1 MKGISNSHHP
11 HASDQ
16 ASLSSGQIL
25 RARIKK
31 TYLDHC
37 DLDLLAF
44 EDDRVLAHGRL
55 YQAESLAWKDEE
67 QRLLADIP
75 DYQQGKI
82 LKAVFVKHLRHEEGQ
97 ALWFVHERWGQ
108 NNPWADLPLADG
120 DTVTGVVIRRITSVG
135 HTEPAGYLIQLDV
148 GTPLQSSSLAGAE
161 SLERRQPDIEVF
173 LPSEELPW
181 ADGSLGSLR
190 PSSKVGRMA
199 LEIGDPVQAVVLE
212 IRVPPM
218 NPRVSLTR
226 LINHR
231 DATADRDFNQRDTLA
246 RWRFRRLLLGDKRG
260 AAMADATPPP
270 FLPNDRPYEGKRL
283 LLVDDDAD
291 AMASQAELLAL
302 MGAEIERVLVKPGR
316 FEQPVE
322 EIVSALRESRFDLAL
337 IDNNLP
343 KRDLGQILIEKIRDR
358 LGADHPAR
366 LVLLTANAAK
376 TTAVASSDALRAKG
390 VAGMVRRPMS
400 HHALQQLLAGEEVW
414 ELAVASADE
423 RIEQHLPATEAH
435 LTLQQVVEAIA
446 SQEGISFAVLLKAR
460 RRIETQDLIA
470 AGSTPFSIH
479 QYPEVLA
486 KTNLHLLVDGRIA
499 QLAIT
504 TKERGNEFLRAGGTG
519 PAHWQVLEIGGTRW
533 IFGVSHAS
541 GRDIHDQFPLWRMGL
556 TAMLEAQGW
565 RDSAKHFSGFIQL
578 GLAHQGLS
586 HEVFHL
592 QDEIS
597 NLLDSLRRWLGRQG
611 PDVKLEGK
619 VRDYID
625 GKVATLIK
633 ISGDLL
639 DFSKRQLRG
648 QALRH
653 QKVFLPDA
661 VDAIRR
667 IVASE
672 CLESE
677 VTLHVANPP
686 PLALPLP
693 NAAVVLP
700 AVNLLVNAAKHHYRS
715 ENRRVEL
722 LFDLEDVGTRQFLVM
737 DVRDNGPGLK
747 QAALERLWQPGFS
760 SATEIDKR
768 HGVGLWLLHNFVKE
782 ASGALGLHEN
792 WRGLGACFRLRFPIN
807 FG

>member
-1 MKGISNSHHP
+1 MKGISNPHHP
-11 HASDQ
+11 PASDQ
-16 ASLSSGQIL
+16 VSLSSGQIL

-31 TYLDHC
+31 ARLDHC
-37 DLDLLAF
+37 DLDLLAP

-55 YQAESLAWKDEE
+55 YQSESLAWKDTK
-67 QRLLADIP
+67 LLADIP
-75 DYQQGKI
+75 LYQPGKV
-82 LKAVFVKHLRHEEGQ
+82 LDAVFVNNQRIEQGQ
-97 ALWFVHERWGQ
+97 ALWYVHERWGL
-108 NNPWADLPLADG
+108 NNPWTDLPLADG
-120 DTVTGVVIRRITSVG
+120 DTVTGVVIRRIMSAG

-148 GTPLQSSSLAGAE
+148 EASLQSSSSAGAE
-161 SLERRQPDIEVF
+161 SSERRQPDIEVF

-190 PSSKVGRMA
+190 PSAKVGRMV

-218 NPRVSLTR
+218 HPRVSLTR

-231 DATADRDFNQRDTLA
+231 DATTDRDFNQRDTLA

-260 AAMADATPPP
+260 AATADEALPP
-270 FLPNDRPYEGKRL
+270 FSPDDRPYADKRL

-291 AMASQAELLAL
+291 AMTSQAELLEL
-302 MGAEIERVLVKPGR
+302 MGAEIEQVLVKAGR
-316 FEQPVE
+316 FEQAVE
-322 EIVSALRESRFDLAL
+322 EVVSALRESRFDLAL

-343 KRDLGQILIEKIRDR
+343 KRDLGQALIEKVRCH

-376 TTAVASSDALRAKG
+376 TTAVASADALRTKG
-390 VAGMVRRPMS
+390 VAGMVQRPMS

-414 ELAVASADE
+414 EIEVSSADE
-423 RIEQHLPATEAH
+423 RTEQHLPATEAH
-435 LTLQQVVEAIA
+435 LTLQQVVETIA
-446 SQEGISFAVLLKAR
+446 NQEGVSFAMLLKAR
-460 RRIETQDLIA
+460 RRIETQDLIT
-470 AGSTPFSIH
+470 AGSVPFARH

-486 KTNLHLLVDGRIA
+486 KTELRLLVDGRIA

-504 TKERGNEFLRAGGTG
+504 TKDGGNEFLRAGGTG
-519 PAHWQVLEIGGTRW
+519 PAYWKVLEIGGTRW
-533 IFGVSHAS
+533 IFGVGYVS
-541 GRDIHDQFPLWRMGL
+541 GLDIQNQLPFWRIAL
-556 TAMLEAQGW
+556 TAMLEAQSW
-565 RDSAKHFSGFIQL
+565 RDSAKHFSGFVQL

-586 HEVFHL
+586 HEVFNL
-592 QDEIS
+592 EDEIG
-597 NLLDSLRRWLGRQG
+597 NLLDIMRRWLGKQEPG
-611 PDVKLEGK
+611 VKLEGK
-619 VRDYID
+619 VKDYID
-625 GKVATLIK
+625 SKVAALIK
-633 ISGDLL
+633 ASNDLL

-661 VDAIRR
+661 VTTIER
-667 IVASE
+667 IVVSE

-677 VTLHVANPP
+677 VVLHVANPP

-693 NAAVVLP
+693 NAALVLP

-722 LFDLEDVGTRQFLVM
+722 LFDLEEIKTRQFLVV
-737 DVRDNGPGLK
+737 DVRDNGPGLE
-747 QAALERLWQPGFS
+747 QDTLEHLWQPGFS

-768 HGVGLWLLHNFVKE
+768 HGIGLWLSRNLVEE
-782 ASGALGLHEN
+782 AGGTLDLHEN
-792 WRGLGACFRLRFPIN
+792 WRGLGACFRLRIPIN
-807 FG
+807 LG

>member
-1 MKGISNSHHP
+1 MKGIDDPHHP
-11 HASDQ
+11 PTAAQ
-16 ASLSSGQIL
+16 ASLSSGQVV

-31 TYLDHC
+31 ARLDHC
-37 DLDLLAF
+37 DLDLLAP

-55 YQAESLAWKDEE
+55 YQSESLAWKDTK
-67 QRLLADIP
+67 LLADIP
-75 DYQQGKI
+75 LYQPGKV
-82 LKAVFVKHLRHEEGQ
+82 LDAVFVNNQRIEQGQ
-97 ALWFVHERWGQ
+97 TLWYVHERWGQ
-108 NNPWADLPLADG
+108 NNPWADLPLADN
-120 DTVTGVVIRRITSVG
+120 DAVTGVVIRRITPVG

-148 GTPLQSSSLAGAE
+148 GTPLQSSSPAGAE

-199 LEIGDPVQAVVLE
+199 LDIGDPVQAVVLE

-260 AAMADATPPP
+260 TVTADEAPPLFSP
-270 FLPNDRPYEGKRL
+270 DDRPYEGKRL
-283 LLVDDDAD
+283 LLLDDDAD
-291 AMASQAELLAL
+291 AMAWQADLLEL
-302 MGAEIERVLVKPGR
+302 MGAEIERVLVKPGH
-316 FEQPVE
+316 FGQAVE
-322 EIVSALRESRFDLAL
+322 EVVSALRESRFDLAL

-343 KRDLGQILIEKIRDR
+343 KRDLGQALIEKIQDR

-376 TTAVASSDALRAKG
+376 TTAVASSDVLRAKG
-390 VAGMVRRPMS
+390 VTGMVRRPMS

-414 ELAVASADE
+414 EMTVSSADE
-423 RIEQHLPATEAH
+423 RTEQHLPATEAH
-435 LTLQQVVEAIA
+435 LTLQQVVETIA
-446 SQEGISFAVLLKAR
+446 NQEGVSFAALLKAR
-460 RRIETQDLIA
+460 RRIETRDLIA
-470 AGSTPFSIH
+470 VGSAPFSIH

-486 KTNLHLLVDGRIA
+486 KTELRLLVDGRIA

-504 TKERGNEFLRAGGTG
+504 TKDGGNEFLRAGGTG
-519 PAHWQVLEIGGTRW
+519 PAYWQVLEVGGTRW
-533 IFGVSHAS
+533 IFGVGHAPS
-541 GRDIHDQFPLWRMGL
+541 RNIQDQLPLWRMAL

-565 RDSAKHFSGFIQL
+565 RDWARHVSSFVQL

-586 HEVFHL
+586 HEVFNL
-592 QDEIS
+592 EDEIS
-597 NLLDSLRRWLGRQG
+597 SLLDSLRRWLGKQG

-625 GKVATLIK
+625 GKMAALIK
-633 ISGDLL
+633 ISHDLL

-653 QKVFLPDA
+653 QKVFLPDT
-661 VDAIRR
+661 VDAIKR

-672 CLESE
+672 CLEHE
-677 VTLHVANPP
+677 VALHVANPP

-722 LFDLEDVGTRQFLVM
+722 LFDLDEIGTHQFLVM
-737 DVRDNGPGLK
+737 EVRDNGPGLE
-747 QAALERLWQPGFS
+747 QDTLEHLWHPGFS
-760 SATEIDKR
+760 SAAEIDKR
-768 HGVGLWLLHNFVKE
+768 HGIGLWLSRNLVEE
-782 ASGALGLHEN
+782 ASGKLDLHEN
-792 WRGLGACFRLRFPIN
+792 WRGLGTCFRIRFPIN
-807 FG
+807 LG